1 MLISKGSAEM
11 LLKLVEGTISCMDV
25 LDVRDVRDLQTLQRC
40 REELRAAI
48 EETDLGEDLSLHADA
63 ARRIH

>member
-1 MLISKGSAEM
+1 MPLSKRSAQM
-11 LLKLVEGTISCMDV
+11 LLQLVEGTIGCMDV

-48 EETDLGEDLSLHADA
+48 EETALGNELALHADA
-63 ARRIH
+63 ARRVH